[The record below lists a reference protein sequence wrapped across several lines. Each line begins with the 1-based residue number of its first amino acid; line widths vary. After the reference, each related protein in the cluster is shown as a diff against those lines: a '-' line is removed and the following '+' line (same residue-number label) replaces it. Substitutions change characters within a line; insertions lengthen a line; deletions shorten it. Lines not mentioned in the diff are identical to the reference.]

1 MKQTPEHK
9 TRKRHLAAIF
19 DHLSVQDQAYM
30 ETLTA
35 QLAEIQKTAP
45 EGQSICGKN
54 PENRLQQSME
64 QDTQPCPIKP

>member
-1 MKQTPEHK
+1 MKHK
-9 TRKRHLAAIF
+9 TTKAERKNYLACVFNKLGAK
-19 DHLSVQDQAYM
+19 DQTYM

-54 PENRLQQSME
+54 PKNRLQQSME
-64 QDTQPCPIKP
+64 QDK